1 MLHCGF
7 AGCFLNVT
15 ERLRTHAAA
24 MRCSRFARCY
34 GRMKL
39 EHSNRAGGDDN
50 VRPWKQL
57 YQQYTLRADNLTDIT
72 DISVTK

>member
-1 MLHCGF
+1 
-7 AGCFLNVT
+7 
-15 ERLRTHAAA
+15 
-24 MRCSRFARCY
+24 
-34 GRMKL
+34 MKL